1 MTTIFEESSPT
12 REIGD
17 GEHLKKMFSL
27 ADERPLSDDGSLVR
41 GCVEELVA
49 AVARHPALGV
59 VGGVPPHLERRRS
72 LGDLLFFQFTWQWSP
87 GGRKRGSVSGGPGTW
102 YYGDDNEVDG

>member
-27 ADERPLSDDGSLVR
+27 ADERPLSDDGSLVG

-49 AVARHPALGV
+49 EVARHPALGV
-59 VGGVPPHLERRRS
+59 VGRVPPHLEERRS
-72 LGDLLFFQFTWQWSP
+72 FGDLFSSSHLAV
-87 GGRKRGSVSGGPGTW
+87 VSWREEEGLCVW
-102 YYGDDNEVDG
+102 RSRHLVLW

>member
-1 MTTIFEESSPT
+1 MTTIFEENSPT

-49 AVARHPALGV
+49 AVARHPALRV
-59 VGGVPPHLERRRS
+59 VGRVPPHLEARRRS
-72 LGDLLFFQFTWQWSP
+72 LGDLLSSSHLAVVSWREEEGLCVWRSRHLLLWQ
-87 GGRKRGSVSGGPGTW
+87 
-102 YYGDDNEVDG
+102 

>member
-49 AVARHPALGV
+49 AVARHLALGV
-59 VGGVPPHLERRRS
+59 VGGVPPHLEKRRS
-72 LGDLLFFQFTWQWSP
+72 LGDFFSSSHLAVVSWREEEGLCVWRSRHLLLWQ
-87 GGRKRGSVSGGPGTW
+87 
-102 YYGDDNEVDG
+102 

>member
-1 MTTIFEESSPT
+1 MTTIFEENSPT

-49 AVARHPALGV
+49 EVARHSALGV
-59 VGGVPPHLERRRS
+59 VGRVPPHLEGRS
-72 LGDLLFFQFTWQWSP
+72 LGDVLSSIHLAV
-87 GGRKRGSVSGGPGTW
+87 VSWREEEGLCVW
-102 YYGDDNEVDG
+102 RSRHLVLWR

>member
-1 MTTIFEESSPT
+1 MTTIFEENSPT

-27 ADERPLSDDGSLVR
+27 ADERPLSDDGSLVW

-59 VGGVPPHLERRRS
+59 VGRVPPHLEARRS
-72 LGDLLFFQFTWQWSP
+72 LGDLFSSIHLAVVSWREEEGLCVWRSRHLLLWQ
-87 GGRKRGSVSGGPGTW
+87 
-102 YYGDDNEVDG
+102 

>member
-1 MTTIFEESSPT
+1 MTTIFEENSPT

-49 AVARHPALGV
+49 KVARHPALGV
-59 VGGVPPHLERRRS
+59 VGRVPPHLEERRS
-72 LGDLLFFQFTWQWSP
+72 LGDVPSSIHLAVVSWGEEEGLCVWRSRHLLLWQ
-87 GGRKRGSVSGGPGTW
+87 
-102 YYGDDNEVDG
+102 